1 MTPNFE
7 GSTPQFE
14 DATPNYECERVISMH
29 LTLRKTKLGKTA
41 LTAYVMVLWAN
52 ETIFEAYEGKI
63 KWNKP

>member
-14 DATPNYECERVISMH
+14 DATPNYECERVNSMQ

-41 LTAYVMVLWAN
+41 STAYVMVL
-52 ETIFEAYEGKI
+52 
-63 KWNKP
+63 